1 MLDVVVYGLLRGGI
15 FALAAF
21 GFSLVL
27 GVIGIVNFAH
37 GALVVFGGLLTH
49 YAATQWGLPYILAL
63 AVGAVGTGVLAVL
76 IQRLFIA
83 RTFHL
88 EPLMVLVQTF
98 GIATVITELGIHFW
112 GSEERT
118 LRIETGLPPGFF
130 LGTTFVPSFD
140 FLLFLVSL
148 VSALALFVLIKHT
161 EFGRSVR
168 ACRDAPQSAQLSGIN
183 LNATY
188 EKTMF
193 VSGVWTG
200 LAGGMFITISP
211 LAPYMDFTWTVDS
224 FLVIVIGGLGSMLG
238 ALAGGLIFGVLSF
251 AASFYVPT
259 IAPAVTFSVLLLFL
273 LFRPQGLMGTDAV
286 VRK

>member
-1 MLDVVVYGLLRGGI
+1 MMDVIIYGLLRGGI

-49 YAATQWGLPYILAL
+49 YAASQWGLPYVAAL
-63 AVGAVGTGVLAVL
+63 AVGAFGTGALAVL
-76 IQRLFIA
+76 LHRMFIA

-98 GIATVITELGIHFW
+98 GIATVVTELGVHFW
-112 GSEERT
+112 GSEERI
-118 LRIETGLPPGFF
+118 LRIDTGLPAGFF
-130 LGTTFVPSFD
+130 LGGTFVPTLD
-140 FLLFLVSL
+140 FLLFVVSL
-148 VSALALFVLIKHT
+148 ISAGALFYLLKMSA
-161 EFGRSVR
+161 FGREVR
-168 ACRDAPQSAQLSGIN
+168 ACRDSPQSAQLNGIN
-183 LNATY
+183 LKRTY

-200 LAGGMFITISP
+200 LAGGMFITIGP

-224 FLVIVIGGLGSMLG
+224 FLVIVIGGLGSIAG
-238 ALAGGLIFGVLSF
+238 ALVGGLVFGVLSF
-251 AASFYVPT
+251 AASFYLPT

-273 LFRPQGLMGTDAV
+273 LFRPQGIFGTDTAI
-286 VRK
+286 RK